1 MKIKKDDI
9 EKIIL
14 NALNEDLGSGD
25 ITTALITPKNSK
37 ATAVFLA
44 KENGIIAGL
53 DFAKTVFKMLD
64 WKIVFKKFI
73 SDGDHVKAKTKIA
86 EASGNLRALLSG
98 ERTALNILQRC
109 SGIATSTKE
118 YVGLVKDT
126 NVKILDTRKTVPGL
140 RVLDKYSVRAGGGTN
155 HRIGLYDMVLI
166 KDNHIKVAG
175 STTKAVA
182 IAKAGLK
189 RKIKIEVETKNLTEV
204 KEALDAKVDIIM
216 LDNMPLKTMRK
227 AVELVGGKV
236 KLEASGNVNLKT
248 VSAIAKTGVD
258 YISVG
263 ALTHSVKALDISM
276 KII

>member
-1 MKIKKDDI
+1 MTAQKTEI

-14 NALNEDLGSGD
+14 NALKEDIGPGD
-25 ITTALITPKNSK
+25 ITTELIIPKTSK

-53 DFAKTVFKMLD
+53 DFAKLVFNMLD
-64 WKIVFKKFI
+64 KKVIFKKFV
-73 SDGDHVKAKTKIA
+73 SDGDFVKSKTKIA
-86 EASGNLRALLSG
+86 EVSGNLRALLTG

-109 SGIATSTKE
+109 SGIATSTKK
-118 YVGLVKDT
+118 YVDLVKNT
-126 NVKILDTRKTVPGL
+126 KVKILDTRKTVPGL
-140 RVLDKYSVRAGGGTN
+140 RFFDKYGVKTGGGTN

-166 KDNHIKVAG
+166 KDNHIKAAG
-175 STTKAVA
+175 SITEAVA
-182 IAKAGLK
+182 KVKAGLK
-189 RKIKIEVETKNLTEV
+189 RKIRIEVETKNLADV
-204 KEALDAKVDIIM
+204 REALDTKIDIIM
-216 LDNMPLKTMRK
+216 LDNMTLKTIRD
-227 AVELVGGKV
+227 AVKIVNGKV